1 MENKKRSPWGW
12 FWQSVTGILLILLL
26 GLHMVAHHFVVQGGL
41 RDFRQVVEYLSN
53 PIIIA
58 TELTF
63 LISVTVHA
71 MLGMR
76 SILFDLGLS
85 PQVQRVVTYGSVV
98 VGALTILYGFWLTYT
113 ILAQGS
119 APTAFLFR

>member
-1 MENKKRSPWGW
+1 MKNKKSSWGW
-12 FWQSVTGILLILLL
+12 FWQSVTGILLILLV
-26 GLHMVAHHFVVQGGL
+26 GLHMLAHHFVAEGGI
-41 RDFRQVVEYLSN
+41 RDFQQVIAYLSN
-53 PIIIA
+53 PIIIL
-58 TELTF
+58 TELAF

-71 MLGMR
+71 MLGIR

-85 PQVQRVVTYGSVV
+85 RQMERVVTYGAVV
-98 VGALTILYGFWLTYT
+98 IGVLTVLYGFWLTYA

>member
-1 MENKKRSPWGW
+1 MENKKRSTLGW
-12 FWQSVTGILLILLL
+12 FWQAVTGILLLLLL
-26 GLHMVAHHFVVQGGL
+26 GLHMFAHHFVVQGGL
-41 RDFRQVVEYLSN
+41 RDYAQVLEYLRN
-53 PIIIA
+53 PIIIV
-58 TELTF
+58 TELAF
-63 LISVTVHA
+63 LISVTTHA

-76 SILFDLGLS
+76 ATFFDMGLS
-85 PQVQRVVTYGSVV
+85 ARMERAVNWGVTV

>member
-1 MENKKRSPWGW
+1 MQNKKSSWSW
-12 FWQSVTGILLILLL
+12 FWQAVTGILLILLV
-26 GLHMVAHHFVVQGGL
+26 GLHMAAHHFIVEGGL
-41 RDFRQVVEYLSN
+41 RDFRQVIEYLSN
-53 PIIIA
+53 PIIIVA
-58 TELTF
+58 ELAF

-85 PQVQRVVTYGSVV
+85 PQLEKFVTQACIV
-98 VGALTILYGFWLTYT
+98 VGVLTVLYGFWLTYT

>member
-1 MENKKRSPWGW
+1 MKNKKSSWGW
-12 FWQSVTGILLILLL
+12 FWQSVTGILLILLV
-26 GLHMVAHHFVVQGGL
+26 GLHMIAHHFVAEGGI
-41 RDFRQVVEYLSN
+41 RDFQQVIAYLSN
-53 PIIIA
+53 PIIIL
-58 TELTF
+58 TELAF

-85 PQVQRVVTYGSVV
+85 PQWERVVTYGVV
-98 VGALTILYGFWLTYT
+98 VIGGLTVLYGFWLTYA

>member
-1 MENKKRSPWGW
+1 MPNKKSSWSW
-12 FWQSVTGILLILLL
+12 FWQSVTGILLILLV
-26 GLHMVAHHFVVQGGL
+26 GLHMYAHHFVVEGGL
-41 RDFRQVVEYLSN
+41 RNYRQVVEYLSN
-53 PIIIA
+53 PIIIVA
-58 TELTF
+58 ELAF

-76 SILFDLGLS
+76 AILLDLGPS
-85 PQVQRVVTYGSVV
+85 PRMEKLVTQACIV
-98 VGALTILYGFWLTYT
+98 VGVLTVLYGFWLTYT